1 MAINARLGYVYPATE
16 RSIIGRS
23 VWWHFIFG
31 VGVNCLFSFSG
42 QYQSLV
48 EENKQRYGSTLF
60 LLHERGVWSR
70 LPKKTLK
77 Q

>member
-1 MAINARLGYVYPATE
+1 MAINALLGYAYPAAE
-16 RSIIGRS
+16 HPLGCS
-23 VWWHFIFG
+23 VWWRFIFG

-60 LLHERGVWSR
+60 FYMNGAFGADF
-70 LPKKTLK
+70 PQKNF
-77 Q
+77 

>member
-42 QYQSLV
+42 YTRASSKKISKD
-48 EENKQRYGSTLF
+48 NGSTLF
-60 LLHERGVWSR
+60 LLD
-70 LPKKTLK
+70 
-77 Q
+77 